1 MAMRVY
7 LAGPLF
13 SEAEKAFNRSLVKD
27 LESLGCSVFLPQRDA
42 IDVSKPDF
50 RRLSP
55 LQQSRAIFES
65 DKNQIY
71 GCDIFLFCLDG
82 RVPDE
87 GASVELGLAYA
98 HRESSVREK
107 LLIGLHTDVRVA
119 FDARR
124 LNAMLMGAFDEV
136 FTSRAEL
143 LGYLDEHAS
152 DFLG

>member
-13 SEAEKAFNRSLVKD
+13 SEAEQAFNRSVVED
-27 LESLGCSVFLPQRDA
+27 LESIGCDVFLPQRDA

-50 RRLSP
+50 ERLP
-55 LQQSRAIFES
+55 PALQSKSIFES

-71 GCDIFLFCLDG
+71 GADVFLFCLDG

-98 HRESSVREK
+98 HRAFSVRDK
-107 LLIGLHTDVRVA
+107 VIVGLHTDSRVA
-119 FDARR
+119 EADRR
-124 LNAMLMGAFDEV
+124 LNVMIMGALDKLFI
-136 FTSRAEL
+136 TRAEL
-143 LGYLDEHAS
+143 LSYLEERAK
-152 DFLG
+152 DFPG